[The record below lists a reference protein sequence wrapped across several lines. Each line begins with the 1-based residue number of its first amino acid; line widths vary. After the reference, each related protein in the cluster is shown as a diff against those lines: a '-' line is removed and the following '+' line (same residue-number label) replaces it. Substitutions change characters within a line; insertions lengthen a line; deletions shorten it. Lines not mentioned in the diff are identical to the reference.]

1 MSMNRSRCA
10 RRTFLTGFGASLAAA
25 PFIPLPAHAELTDYP
40 KRIIFFVTP
49 NGTVM
54 DSFWPNEGFDL
65 AASPIL
71 APLAE
76 LKDRIIVMRNVD
88 NAAAEIDPIPKDH
101 WPDNCTL
108 LTGRQGII
116 RADQTCDV
124 GGMSID
130 QHIGDVVSEGARF
143 HSLHLGALAYYTGSL
158 ISARAAYEPISPQND
173 AGAAFDTIFADVM
186 LDPFG
191 LAQLRARRGSVLDT
205 VSSELRAL
213 ECELTGSHREKL
225 QRHLDAIQKLELSLA
240 GTAAEN
246 CTIPTLAD
254 LDSGEPSLYDQT
266 VQQHLTI
273 MTHALQCNLT
283 RVGTMLLYGNKIGHP
298 WLGIDGSHHGIA
310 HGSEGVDA
318 DEATRRGWLI
328 DIDHWYAE
336 RLRDFMMMLDAV
348 QEGDGTLLDHTAIV
362 WLHEQSNAATHQRS
376 DMPVVIA
383 GGLKGAFTGGRR
395 IDAGGVAHNGLLISL
410 AEAMDV
416 PTPEFGDP
424 GLTNGPIADL
434 YG

>member
-1 MSMNRSRCA
+1 MSMTAFRCA

-25 PFIPLPAHAELTDYP
+25 PFVPLPAHAELVDYP
-40 KRIIFFVTP
+40 KRIIFLVTP

-54 DSFWPNEGFDL
+54 DSFWPNESFDL

-71 APLAE
+71 APLDA
-76 LKDRIIVMRNVD
+76 LKDRIIVMRGVD
-88 NAAAEIDPIPKDH
+88 NAAAAIDPVPKDH

-116 RADQTCDV
+116 REDQSCDI
-124 GGMSID
+124 GGMSLD
-130 QHIGDVVSEGARF
+130 QHIGDGLAAGTRF
-143 HSLHLGALAYYTGSL
+143 HSLHLGALAYGGSMV
-158 ISARAAYEPISPQND
+158 SARAAYEPITPQVDTN
-173 AGAAFDTIFADVM
+173 AAFDTIFSEVM

-205 VSSELRAL
+205 VSAELHAL

-225 QRHLDAIQKLELSLA
+225 QRHLEAIQKLELSLA
-240 GTAAEN
+240 GTATEN
-246 CTIPTLAD
+246 CTVPTIDEIDPHDA
-254 LDSGEPSLYDQT
+254 GMYEQT
-266 VQQHLTI
+266 CQQQLTM
-273 MTHALQCNLT
+273 MTHALSCDLT
-283 RVGTMLLYGNKIGHP
+283 RVGTLLLYGNRVGHT

-310 HGSEGVDA
+310 HGSEGVTA

-328 DIDHWYAE
+328 DIDRWYAE
-336 RLRDFMMMLDAV
+336 RLRDLMTMLDSV

-362 WLHEQSNAATHQRS
+362 WMHEQSNAGTHQRS
-376 DMPVVIA
+376 DMPIVIA
-383 GGLKGAFTGGRR
+383 GGLHGAFTGGRR
-395 IDAGGVAHNGLLISL
+395 IDAGGAPHNGVLISL
-410 AEAMDV
+410 AEAMGV

-424 GLTNGPIADL
+424 ALSNGPLAEL